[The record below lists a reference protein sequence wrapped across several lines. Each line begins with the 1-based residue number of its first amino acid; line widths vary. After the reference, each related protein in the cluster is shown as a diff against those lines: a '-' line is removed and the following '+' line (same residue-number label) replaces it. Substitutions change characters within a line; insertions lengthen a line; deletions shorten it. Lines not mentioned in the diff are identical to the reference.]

1 MLYNCLNSIL
11 LIYAVRQNKYKF
23 NFQEGIHKLG
33 LKKSFMMT
41 SVLISGVF
49 FFGIFV
55 YEFSLQLSLT
65 SIKFYKKD

>member
-41 SVLISGVF
+41 SVLISGFF

>member
-41 SVLISGVF
+41 SVLISGGGF
-49 FFGIFV
+49 L
-55 YEFSLQLSLT
+55 EFLSMNLACN
-65 SIKFYKKD
+65 